1 MILKTSYI
9 LNKMNINNSS
19 GPLKDDNYIYDAFNT
34 FIFSEDRKV
43 LHKLLYRHHLFQMVM
58 HLPGDIVE
66 CGVFKGSGVFTWA
79 KLIELFC
86 PFEIK
91 KVIGFDFYD
100 PNFVVDLEEK
110 DRESMKQVFTRCNAT
125 LEQIS
130 ETTISDKLL
139 SIGIKP
145 HKFELIKG
153 NISQTSLDYVTKNPG
168 FRISLLYMDLDIEKP
183 TLDTLNNFW
192 NVIVPGGV
200 IVFDEYGYGAW
211 TESNAVDIFVKK
223 HNLILLKTNVSAPSA
238 YVVKDIIKT

>member
-1 MILKTSYI
+1 
-9 LNKMNINNSS
+9 MNIYNSS
-19 GPLKDDNYIYDAFNT
+19 GPLKDNNAIYDAFNT

-43 LHKLLYRHHLFQMVM
+43 LHKLFYRYHLFQKVM

-91 KVIGFDFYD
+91 KVVGFDFYD
-100 PNFVVDLEEK
+100 QKFVSDLAEQ
-110 DRESMKQVFTRCNAT
+110 DRESMEQVFTRCNAT
-125 LEQIS
+125 AEQL
-130 ETTISDKLL
+130 SDTAIGNKLL
-139 SIGIKP
+139 SIGIKS

-153 NISQTSLDYVTKNPG
+153 DISQTSLEYVTKNPG

-183 TLDTLNNFW
+183 TLDALEHFW
-192 NVIVPGGV
+192 NAIVPGGL

-211 TESNAVDIFVKK
+211 TESNAVDIFVKR
-223 HNLILLKTNVSAPSA
+223 HNLVLHKTNVGAPTA
-238 YVVKDIIKT
+238 FVIKK